1 MYNVYQYQWIRK
13 KQLFF
18 VNGLKRDE
26 LSNLELIKW
35 EGDGS
40 SLKYT
45 NTLIF

>member
-1 MYNVYQYQWIRK
+1 MNSK
-13 KQLFF
+13 KATF
-18 VNGLKRDE
+18 NGLKRDE